1 VPSSL
6 TPGDGQ
12 DVLAQF
18 KHALEK
24 RDPEAM
30 LELFADDAEYRIDP
44 FMQPLAGANAIREYW
59 NDLAAHR
66 DHVDFDTERVWVVG
80 RTVLASWHAAYTR
93 RASAERVRIRGFS
106 TMSAER
112 VRIRG
117 FSTIELDES
126 GRISR
131 MRDWPMER
139 LIGLDSKIKPETEPA
154 AGE

>member
-106 TMSAER
+106 T
-112 VRIRG
+112 
-117 FSTIELDES
+117 IELDES

-131 MRDWPMER
+131 MRDWPTER

>member
-106 TMSAER
+106 T
-112 VRIRG
+112 
-117 FSTIELDES
+117 IELDES

>member
-12 DVLAQF
+12 DVLARF

-59 NDLAAHR
+59 NDLATHR

-93 RASAERVRIRGFS
+93 RASAERVRL
-106 TMSAER
+106 
-112 VRIRG
+112 RG

-139 LIGLDSKIKPETEPA
+139 MIGLDSKIKPETEPA

>member
-1 VPSSL
+1 MSSSL

-24 RDPEAM
+24 RDPDSM

-66 DHVDFDTERVWVVG
+66 DHVDFDTERAWVVG

-93 RASAERVRIRGFS
+93 RA
-106 TMSAER
+106 SAER